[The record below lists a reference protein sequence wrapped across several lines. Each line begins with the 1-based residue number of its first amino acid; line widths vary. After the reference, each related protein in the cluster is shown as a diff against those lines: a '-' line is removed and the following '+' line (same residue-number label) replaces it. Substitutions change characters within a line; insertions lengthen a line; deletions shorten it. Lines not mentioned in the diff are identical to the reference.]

1 MTQNIYDN
9 DGFFTGYSGL
19 ERSIH
24 GLDGAPEWPAL
35 RALLPPMQG
44 LRVLDL
50 GCGFGWFC
58 RWARQ
63 AGAASVLGI
72 DVSENMLARGRAET
86 PDPAIAYARADLE
99 QLVLD
104 PAAYDLVYSSLAF
117 HYLEHFD
124 RLVGQIHA
132 ALVPGG
138 RLVFSIEHPIYMAPS
153 APGWV
158 DGAAGG
164 KVWPVDRYLDEGPRT
179 TDWLAKGVVKQHRTL
194 GTTAN
199 LLIRAGFTIA
209 HIEEWGPTAAQVAAR
224 PDWAIERDRPAFLL
238 MAADR

>member
-86 PDPAIAYARADLE
+86 PDPAIAYLRADLE
-99 QLVLD
+99 QLTLD

-124 RLVGQIHA
+124 RLVEQIHG
-132 ALVPGG
+132 ALAPGG

-158 DGAAGG
+158 DDAAGR

-209 HIEEWGPTAAQVAAR
+209 HIEEWGPTAEQVAAR